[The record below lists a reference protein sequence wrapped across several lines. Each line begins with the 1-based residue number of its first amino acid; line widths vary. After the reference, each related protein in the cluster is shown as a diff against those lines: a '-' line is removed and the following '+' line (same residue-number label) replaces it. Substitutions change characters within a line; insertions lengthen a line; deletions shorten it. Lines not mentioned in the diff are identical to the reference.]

1 MDEVE
6 IGHLLAE
13 LLRKLL
19 NDWSSLELLCG
30 ETQDVPG
37 KQHQTLSGST
47 HSDRSAPTHARAHT
61 QPENVH
67 RSGLTGL
74 LVLTQTQDEAS
85 EERRD
90 GTRLPLLTQQRR
102 CLRSLLQHL
111 AQQK

>member
-1 MDEVE
+1 MT
-6 IGHLLAE
+6 GPL
-13 LLRKLL
+13 
-19 NDWSSLELLCG
+19 WSSSVGKPRMCLENNTRL
-30 ETQDVPG
+30 
-37 KQHQTLSGST
+37 LSGST
-47 HSDRSAPTHARAHT
+47 HSVRSAPTHARAHT